1 MTRDLLDEIKTR
13 WNIPILAAVRSWLP
27 VVDPEP
33 EMTLVPSETWLRI
46 HARLREAERA
56 LPARTKRRYRR
67 VKIKEQ
73 P

>member
-1 MTRDLLDEIKTR
+1 MPLVPVPVKRTVAS
-13 WNIPILAAVRSWLP
+13 ILAAARAWLP
-27 VVDPEP
+27 TIEPEP
-33 EMTLVPSETWLRI
+33 SMTLVPTETWLRVFE
-46 HARLREAERA
+46 RLREAERA